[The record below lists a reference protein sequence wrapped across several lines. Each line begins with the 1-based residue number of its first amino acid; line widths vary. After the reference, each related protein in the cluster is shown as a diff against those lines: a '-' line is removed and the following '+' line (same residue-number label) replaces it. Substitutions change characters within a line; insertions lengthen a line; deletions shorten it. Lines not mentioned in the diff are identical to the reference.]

1 MIGER
6 GSTRCRMCRRADTE
20 IVLDLGRQP
29 SVRHWPEPSDP
40 TPDPSHP
47 LALSLCHGCG
57 LVQLDRD
64 DTSGPELPVPEPE
77 AVTAQARQA
86 VADLARLGHLAGRR
100 TVHEFAS
107 PHGGSWLPHLG
118 LEETN
123 APADLV
129 VDNFGLM
136 HDDDLRAALDRRAA
150 ALADGGLAVFLIQ
163 PLGDIVRTGQWTTV
177 RHGHP
182 GYFSLSW
189 LSSAL
194 GEIGLGAFSVLR
206 YPLYGGV
213 AVLLARAGGTPD
225 AGLLAALDAETG
237 LSTPAGLRPLVEA
250 VERTTTGLRRFLESR
265 RGAGTRLY
273 AYPAA
278 SKAVAELAMM
288 GDSADVIRAVGDA
301 ARAKQGRCLPGSR
314 ILVVSPADLVA
325 ADPDEVLLMLPDLA
339 EELRADLPQLA
350 GRLIGLDDAV
360 AEGMR
365 S

>member
-1 MIGER
+1 M
-6 GSTRCRMCRRADTE
+6 E

-40 TPDPSHP
+40 TPDPAYP

-100 TVHEFAS
+100 TVHEFPS
-107 PHGGSWLPHLG
+107 PHGGSWLPHLP
-118 LEETN
+118 LEATN
-123 APADLV
+123 SPADLV

-136 HDDDLRAALDRRAA
+136 HEDDLRAALDRRAE
-150 ALADGGLAVFLIQ
+150 ALAEDGLAAFLIQ
-163 PLGDIVRTGQWTTV
+163 PLGDIVRTRQWTTV

-194 GEIGLGAFSVLR
+194 ASVGLGAFSVLR

-225 AGLLAALDAETG
+225 AGLRAAREAEAGLD
-237 LSTPAGLRPLVEA
+237 TPAGVVPLVDA

-265 RGAGTRLY
+265 RSSGTMLY

-288 GDSADVIRAVGDA
+288 GESADVIRAVGDA
-301 ARAKQGRCLPGSR
+301 ARSKQGRCLPGSR
-314 ILVVSPADLVA
+314 ILVISPADLVA

-339 EELRADLPQLA
+339 EELQADLPRLA
-350 GRLIGLDDAV
+350 GRLIGLDNAV